1 MNKTATITLA
11 VIACVAI
18 IGAVICGVLSVTG
31 AVGATLGNIAL
42 ACASG
47 IIGYTIGGK
56 SQATQALPEIQEI
69 AEPPPLPKP
78 SEISSVSPSV

>member
-1 MNKTATITLA
+1 MNRTATITLA
-11 VIACVAI
+11 IIACVAI
-18 IGAVICGVLSVTG
+18 IGAVVCGVLSVTG

-47 IIGYTIGGK
+47 IIGYTVGGK
-56 SQATQALPEIQEI
+56 SQAAQSSLEIEET